1 MAPSFRDS
9 AGTVDGY
16 LVDGDSNLCR
26 RYVDDALLTARPDI
40 KPSRMGNIAKRRV
53 EMAAIAGIKRSESVY
68 IPTWKRR
75 SLYGNVVSNRGI
87 VSLPRESLKL
97 VSG

>member
-26 RYVDDALLTARPDI
+26 RYVDDGLLTERPDI
-40 KPSRMGNIAKRRV
+40 KPSRMGNLAKWRV
-53 EMAAIAGIKRSESVY
+53 DMAAIAGVKRSELVHV
-68 IPTWKRR
+68 PKWKRR
-75 SLYGNVVSNRGI
+75 PLYGNVVSNRGI
-87 VSLPRESLKL
+87 VILPRESLKL
-97 VSG
+97 VRG